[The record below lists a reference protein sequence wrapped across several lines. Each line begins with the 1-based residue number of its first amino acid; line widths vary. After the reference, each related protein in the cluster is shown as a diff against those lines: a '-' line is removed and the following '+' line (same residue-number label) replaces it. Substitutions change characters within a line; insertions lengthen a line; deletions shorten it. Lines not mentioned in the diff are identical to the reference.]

1 MRIIWDERKRLI
13 NLDKHGLDF
22 ATLTPEFF
30 EHAVIAQGKRERDIA
45 VGWLDGVG
53 VLVAHVRYGTEAIS
67 VVSMRVANVKE
78 RRML

>member
-30 EHAVIAQGKRERDIA
+30 EHAVIARGKRERDIA

-53 VLVAHVRYGTEAIS
+53 WRTSRKGECYDQTV
-67 VVSMRVANVKE
+67 
-78 RRML
+78 